1 MRPYCPRETLA
12 RQTPRERSI
21 EKNTL
26 AVAWLATVGHS
37 IEEMLLAVLRI
48 KARGICARLQR
59 AGLLREVSVPMSSLK
74 VWALTRDGLRAAE
87 AALGRQV
94 TYLANPERLNIS
106 RLTHEIAVQ
115 REATARF
122 EMDLPTLRGMRA
134 DRELRRLN
142 AAARPDLVIRRV
154 DAAGHTSLTCFEVEI
169 SQKSSKDVRSKM
181 LAILPLLGASSSST
195 QWLWVIPSR
204 ATAER
209 YARTWAEVVDE
220 AGQGYALSADQLRQ
234 ACRFELAT
242 GRAG

>member
-1 MRPYCPRETLA
+1 MRPYCPRETLG
-12 RQTPRERSI
+12 RQTPQARSV
-21 EKNTL
+21 EKTAL
-26 AVAWLATVGHS
+26 ACAWLATVGFS
-37 IEEMLLAVLRI
+37 TQEMILSLLRI

-74 VWALTRDGLRAAE
+74 VWALTRDGLRTAE

-115 REATARF
+115 REAIARF
-122 EMDLPTLRGMRA
+122 ELDLPALRSMRA

-142 AAARPDLVIRRV
+142 AAARPDLIIRREN
-154 DAAGHTSLTCFEVEI
+154 AAGHTSLTCFEVEI
-169 SQKSSKDVRSKM
+169 SPKSSKDVRAKM
-181 LAILPLLGASSSST
+181 LAILPLLGASSRT